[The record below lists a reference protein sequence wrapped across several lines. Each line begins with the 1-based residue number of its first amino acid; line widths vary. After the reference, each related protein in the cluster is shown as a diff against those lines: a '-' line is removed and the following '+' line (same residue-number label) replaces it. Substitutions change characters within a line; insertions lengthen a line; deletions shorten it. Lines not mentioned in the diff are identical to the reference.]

1 MKSFFFW
8 EGAGIHSK
16 RVNPYAALLS
26 VELEKLGIYMSEGD
40 YQFTNDW
47 LKQHQDEFKVLH
59 FNWLDRF
66 YARFNEPKNN
76 HFALSRFKQ
85 FKENF
90 LYAKTLGY
98 KTIWTVHNLFPHERL
113 YPDIDIEI
121 NNFVAQKSDYI
132 ITHCKFAA
140 TQISNLYNPKCPIK
154 TIPHGSFRTIFPNTI
169 SRLEARKILG
179 ISNFRFLYLFFGN
192 ARGYKGIINL
202 VNEFISLRTDDSSL
216 LLVLRKNERSPS
228 LIRNI
233 QKLVENHENI
243 ILISSSYFETNQF
256 QIYLNACD
264 FVVLP
269 FSAVLSSGT
278 AIQALDF
285 GKPLII
291 PKLGCLPELVNKN
304 CGILF
309 DPDKPEELADA
320 LVKARNVD
328 LQKASSSA
336 LKISKKLDWGSIAK
350 RISSLYYN

>member
-113 YPDIDIEI
+113 YPDIDIKI
-121 NNFVAQKSDYI
+121 NNFVAQEAQYI

-140 TQISNLYNPKCPIK
+140 TQISDLYSPKCPIK
-154 TIPHGSFRTIFPNTI
+154 TIPHGSFRTVFPNTI
-169 SRLEARKILG
+169 NRLEARKILG
-179 ISNFRFLYLFFGN
+179 ISNTKFIYLFFGN

-202 VNEFISLRTDDSSL
+202 VKDFKQLGTDDSNL
-216 LLVLRKNERSPS
+216 LLVLRANDRSPS
-228 LIRNI
+228 LIRDIKKMAANDE
-233 QKLVENHENI
+233 KI
-243 ILISSSYFETNQF
+243 IVISSSYFENDQF

-285 GKPLII
+285 GRPLIV
-291 PKLGCLPELVNKN
+291 PKLGCLPELVNEN
-304 CGILF
+304 CGILY
-309 DPDKPEELADA
+309 DPNKAEELGDA
-320 LVKARNVD
+320 LVKARKID
-328 LQKASSSA
+328 LQKAVASA
-336 LKISKKLDWGSIAK
+336 LEISNQLDWTPIAKKISC
-350 RISSLYYN
+350 LYKD